1 MATVKKAPTKTDL
14 ISDLQRVHQKQGK
27 VSRDSY
33 EQHGK
38 FTRTQFEK
46 YWHSF
51 TDFAAE
57 AGLAT
62 SKTASIKAHESEASE
77 IHGNLWTVSMPKT
90 RIHTLEELVEHFQV
104 DLSIWEVERFRCNKW
119 EFGGF
124 EKVTG
129 HSGYWSRKSKDPVVT
144 PLFQVRADF
153 KKKKDVIAVQKE
165 IAALLAEAKKAAPKP
180 VKIVRNKVTSG
191 KMLEVNIPDVHFG
204 KLAWA
209 KETGFEN
216 YDTRIAEVMHDRAV
230 DAIIERSSQYE
241 FEKVVYVVGNDLLQ
255 ADDNE
260 SQTTS
265 GTTVTTDARYKKT
278 FQVARRSVIRAIE
291 KLTLV
296 APVEVVI
303 VPGNHDELS
312 IWHLG
317 ESLEIYFAKYNDVKV
332 ENGPDPRKF
341 VEFGLV
347 MLMFCHGHK
356 GKRNDYPLQMAT
368 ERAEM
373 FGRTKWRETHCGHT
387 HQTKLDEQHGVR
399 VRVLPAIC
407 PPDDWHSENGYTGNL
422 RCAEGFVWDKQE
434 GLLNIFYYNDGAQP
448 AVNTVYTTKVG

>member
-1 MATVKKAPTKTDL
+1 MATVKNAPTETEL

-33 EQHGK
+33 ERYGK
-38 FTRTQFEK
+38 YTRSNFEK
-46 YWHSF
+46 FWPTF
-51 TDFAAE
+51 TEFASA
-57 AGLAT
+57 AGIEQ
-62 SKTASIKAHESEASE
+62 SKHAAPVNPETEGSEQTGDKWSVTLKTFDDSLEGLIAHF
-77 IHGNLWTVSMPKT
+77 K
-90 RIHTLEELVEHFQV
+90 V

-119 EFGGF
+119 AMGYT
-124 EKVTG
+124 TG
-129 HSGYWSRKSKDPVVT
+129 NHENRKASSL

-153 KKKKDVIAVQKE
+153 KKKKDVLAVQKE
-165 IAALLAEAKKAAPKP
+165 IAALLADAKKAAPTP
-180 VKIVRNKVTSG
+180 VKVWRKAVKSG

-230 DAIIERSSQYE
+230 DAILERSSQYE

-291 KLTLV
+291 KLRAV
-296 APVEVVI
+296 APVEVII

-317 ESLEIYFAKYNDVKV
+317 ESLDIYFSKYDDVV
-332 ENGPDPRKF
+332 VHNEPDSRKF
-341 VEFGLV
+341 VEFGQV

-368 ERAEM
+368 ERPEM

-422 RCAEGFVWDKQE
+422 RCAEGFVWDKIE

-448 AVNTVYTTKVG
+448 AVNTIYTTKVG

>member
-1 MATVKKAPTKTDL
+1 MSTKKSPTKTDL
-14 ISDLQRVHQKQGK
+14 IADLQRVHQKFGK

-38 FTRTQFEK
+38 FTRTNFEMFWSTFTQF
-46 YWHSF
+46 
-51 TDFAAE
+51 AVE
-57 AGLAT
+57 AGIGA
-62 SKTASIKAHESEASE
+62 SKNAIKTHESEMSE
-77 IHGNLWTVSMPKT
+77 ISGNLWTVSMPKT

-124 EKVTG
+124 EKAVG
-129 HSGYWSRKSKDPVVT
+129 SSGDWSRGSKDPIVT

-153 KKKKDVIAVQKE
+153 KKKKDVIAVRKE
-165 IAALLAEAKKAAPKP
+165 IAAILAEAKLDAPLPKGMKRP
-180 VKIVRNKVTSG
+180 TVTSG

-209 KETGFEN
+209 KETGYEN
-216 YDTRIAEVMHDRAV
+216 YDTRIAEVIHDRAV
-230 DAIIERSSQYE
+230 DAIIARSAKYDYE
-241 FEKVVYVVGNDLLQ
+241 KIVYVVGNDLLQ

-265 GTTVTTDARYKKT
+265 GTVVTTDARYKKT

-291 KLTLV
+291 KLRAL

-317 ESLEIYFAKYNDVKV
+317 ESLDIYFAKYGDVKV
-332 ENGPDPRKF
+332 QNQPDPRKY
-341 VEFGLV
+341 VEFGKV
-347 MLMFCHGHK
+347 MLMFVHGHK
-356 GKRNDYPLQMAT
+356 GKRNDYPLQMAA
-368 ERAEM
+368 ERSEM
-373 FGRTKWRETHCGHT
+373 FGRTKWREVHCGHT
-387 HQTKLDEQHGVR
+387 HQTKLDEQHGIR
-399 VRVLPAIC
+399 VRVLPALC
-407 PPDDWHSENGYTGNL
+407 PPDDWHAENGYTGNL
-422 RCAEGFVWDKQE
+422 RCAEAFVWDSEE
-434 GLLNIFYYNDGAQP
+434 GLLDIIYYNDGAQP